1 MTTDRVHIA
10 VGVENAETLWA
21 DHFGMAP
28 FFAIY
33 DRAGTLIEMR
43 ENPYSGAG
51 HAKKHHGAPQQIVD
65 LLPECGVFIAHSMGK
80 RSVVDENGIHTVITT
95 EQVPLDALQAYLAEV
110 G

>member
-1 MTTDRVHIA
+1 MTIIREHIA
-10 VGVENAETLWA
+10 VGVENAETLWV

-51 HAKKHHGAPQQIVD
+51 HEGKHHGNPQQIID

-80 RSVVDENGIHTVITT
+80 RKVVDNQGIQTVITSEET
-95 EQVPLDALQAYLAEV
+95 PLAALQAYLA
-110 G
+110 GQA